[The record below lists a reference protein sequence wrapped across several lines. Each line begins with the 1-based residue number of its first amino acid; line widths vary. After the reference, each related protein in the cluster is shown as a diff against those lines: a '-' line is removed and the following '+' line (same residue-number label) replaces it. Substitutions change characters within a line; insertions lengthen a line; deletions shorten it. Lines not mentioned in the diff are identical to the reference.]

1 MSWKDMIGENLHR
14 GRAVGRNIVSLFAVI
29 DWRRVSRLV
38 VLDEVVASVRFGFA
52 RASPAVAYEVSEVW
66 FRHVIH
72 GSKLTHNP
80 QLSITK

>member
-1 MSWKDMIGENLHR
+1 MSWKDMIEENRHR

-38 VLDEVVASVRFGFA
+38 VLDEVVASVPFGFA
-52 RASPAVAYEVSEVW
+52 RTSPAVASEVSEVW
-66 FRHVIH
+66 FRRVIH